1 MFYDSDRQLIPD
13 FNKDLNEIL
22 QNAIKVLEQE
32 ITNILQDC
40 FDMIPFKKENKI
52 NQEEEKKN
60 EISQDSIIPKD
71 KITIIDILNNK
82 NDVKKII
89 KYWEQKQ
96 VIDKIAKNILYH
108 YKRGNGNLNDIKK
121 DILQED
127 NIFLDKV
134 RVNIFENF
142 FYIFLNSVS
151 VDENWIKDINLPN
164 KSKIKKRKEIIEAN
178 SYRMNMEEIA
188 KAIVTWYAIR
198 FIPLQYWEKKREQY
212 ITYPIPLEV
221 LGSENNLDTLYK
233 IILQNYGNNNQNIK
247 NIKIMDRK
255 ILEYM
260 YVVVLKVF
268 LESLNKG
275 YDEIIRDPK
284 KKLSD
289 KSIVRTYVSRFMDSK
304 FVFMILNS
312 VFNIDKIVSN
322 YVKQYG
328 YESLEFMISEVLV
341 TYNILL
347 GSLETIWRFF
357 QKISDHEVYELNG
370 IMRYFR
376 DLTVD
381 GIMSVLFIW
390 FSRTVDFE
398 YFVNFSSLS
407 EVIVSSKSKN
417 ALDKLKN
424 IFRKFVG
431 FMAKSVRAGRLVFSY
446 IMTIELTEKEKIEK
460 ATNVELLLFEQ
471 HKKGEEN
478 SLKIPEK
485 LYLI

>member
-1 MFYDSDRQLIPD
+1 
-13 FNKDLNEIL
+13 
-22 QNAIKVLEQE
+22 
-32 ITNILQDC
+32 
-40 FDMIPFKKENKI
+40 
-52 NQEEEKKN
+52 
-60 EISQDSIIPKD
+60 
-71 KITIIDILNNK
+71 
-82 NDVKKII
+82 
-89 KYWEQKQ
+89 
-96 VIDKIAKNILYH
+96 
-108 YKRGNGNLNDIKK
+108 
-121 DILQED
+121 
-127 NIFLDKV
+127 
-134 RVNIFENF
+134 
-142 FYIFLNSVS
+142 
-151 VDENWIKDINLPN
+151 
-164 KSKIKKRKEIIEAN
+164 
-178 SYRMNMEEIA
+178 
-188 KAIVTWYAIR
+188 
-198 FIPLQYWEKKREQY
+198 
-212 ITYPIPLEV
+212 
-221 LGSENNLDTLYK
+221 
-233 IILQNYGNNNQNIK
+233 
-247 NIKIMDRK
+247 MDRK